1 MDQSKATV
9 IPATLYVV
17 ATPIGNLRDITLRAL
32 DVLAAVD
39 VVAAEDTRTTKHLLA
54 RYAISKTLFA
64 LHRHNESVLFT
75 KIAGLLSQGKTVAI
89 VTDAGT
95 PAISDPGGL
104 VVRFVREQGFKVVPI
119 PGCNAATCALSVAGI
134 SNPHFL
140 FYGFLPTS
148 SGPRRRALANLKP
161 HPYSLVFYEAPH
173 RILECIADMTEVFG
187 RDRRITFARELT
199 KVFETIHGCPLGE
212 ALAWLEADSDRRKGE
227 FVLIL
232 AGAEPPKD
240 AELSEQ
246 ARSTLQLL
254 MHELPLKQ
262 AVRLTA
268 EISGESKNRLYSLA
282 LSLQPHSNS

>member
-39 VVAAEDTRTTKHLLA
+39 VVAAEDTRTTKHLLT

-64 LHRHNESVLFT
+64 LHRHNESALFT

-161 HPYSLVFYEAPH
+161 HPYSLIFYEAPH

-187 RDRRITFARELT
+187 RDRRIIFARELT

-232 AGAEPPKD
+232 SGAEPSKE